1 MPDFFAWLRQQAAV
15 LLPGQ
20 ANDQVNRIIDQ
31 LQQREGALLS
41 VGIVVALWSASA
53 GVRSTMNALNTAY
66 GVEEGRPAWK
76 RYPLSIIYTIGLAAM
91 LLLAA
96 GLMILGPQVM
106 GWLAGQI
113 GFEQLF
119 VAIWIWIRWPVAVL
133 LLMQAV
139 AVVYYVM
146 PDVEQKFR
154 FITPG
159 SILAVVIWIA
169 ASLEFGYYTQNFANY
184 NATYGSIGAVIIL
197 LFYFYLSAAVL
208 LFGAEMNAMIE
219 HHSPEEKDPGKKQV
233 NDR

>member
-1 MPDFFAWLRQQAAV
+1 VPDFFAWLRQQAAV

>member
-1 MPDFFAWLRQQAAV
+1 M

-208 LFGAEMNAMIE
+208 LLGAEMNAMIE

>member
-1 MPDFFAWLRQQAAV
+1 M